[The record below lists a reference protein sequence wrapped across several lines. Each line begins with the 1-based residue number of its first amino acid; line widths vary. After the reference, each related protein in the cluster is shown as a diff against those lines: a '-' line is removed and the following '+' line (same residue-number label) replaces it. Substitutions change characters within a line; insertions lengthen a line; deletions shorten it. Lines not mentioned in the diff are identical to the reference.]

1 MTSFNSRDGLNWEQ
15 LASSWPINRYF
26 FLLDFREQSLR
37 PLLMNQSHFTSE
49 HKKIN
54 CRGDF
59 EITRSPVWFD
69 FSLRRPL
76 IKLSI
81 SWRKN
86 GVLVTSGLSDF
97 NRRLTILSPVVSDA
111 GFYECE
117 AILRS
122 SSVPSVSAG
131 AYLHVLGKTYKM
143 NDSLKHGLLWVKI
156 SFNNHTTTHRYSCES
171 RAIRFSLYL
180 ISVCI

>member
-1 MTSFNSRDGLNWEQ
+1 
-15 LASSWPINRYF
+15 
-26 FLLDFREQSLR
+26 
-37 PLLMNQSHFTSE
+37 MNVE
-49 HKKIN
+49 HTLTL
-54 CRGDF
+54 CF
-59 EITRSPVWFD
+59 H
-69 FSLRRPL
+69 LCRPL

-111 GFYECE
+111 GYYECE

-131 AYLHVLGKTYKM
+131 AYLHVLGKNYR
-143 NDSLKHGLLWVKI
+143 LKYALVWN
-156 SFNNHTTTHRYSCES
+156 FS
-171 RAIRFSLYL
+171 RI
-180 ISVCI
+180 IT